1 MKEGKSESA
10 IKAENLS
17 VGYGSSTL
25 ISGIDFDISEG
36 EIVTI
41 IGPNGS
47 GKSTILK
54 TLTKQLKKRGGRI
67 AVMGRDTADLKESDM
82 AKTISMVTTERIHPE
97 LMTCAEVIATGR
109 YPYTGRL
116 GILSKKDWD
125 EVRKAAEKV
134 HATDIL
140 DKDFMKTSDGQ
151 KQRVMLARAICQDT
165 PIIVLDEPTSF
176 LDMFYK
182 IDILKTVWNLAKTE
196 GKSIIMSLH
205 ELDLARAVSDRIICV
220 DGAKIRKI
228 GIVDEIF
235 SGGFIQNLYGLKK
248 EEFDEKTGT
257 MKIAFG
263 NA

>member
-10 IKAENLS
+10 IRAENLS

-36 EIVTI
+36 EIVTL

-54 TLTKQLKKRGGRI
+54 TLTNQLKKRGGRI
-67 AVMGRDTADLKESDM
+67 AVMGRDTAFLKESDM

-228 GIVDEIF
+228 GTVDEIF

-257 MKIAFG
+257 MKVAFG